1 MVLLAGMLH
10 PGLFLVVVGFFF
22 NLLTLHRL
30 KCFSKVGQ
38 NNFCI
43 NSFVLEV
50 VYLGPSRIAV
60 FVDCKAT
67 ALTTQPPQHFKFCFI
82 RVLPATCQCKFSDL
96 ILKEDQNCRH
106 RRSKYETKCAAVK
119 KIK

>member
-22 NLLTLHRL
+22 NLLLL
-30 KCFSKVGQ
+30 KGWQ
-38 NNFCI
+38 HNFCI

-67 ALTTQPPQHFKFCFI
+67 ALTTQTPQHFKFCFI

-119 KIK
+119 IIKNK